1 MSLILPSAI
10 LPKRSPSHIPKSDR
24 PSSHIL
30 QHSDRIPHSP
40 KAIA

>member
-10 LPKRSPSHIPKSDR
+10 LPKRSHPTFSKSDR
-24 PSSHIL
+24 PSPHIL